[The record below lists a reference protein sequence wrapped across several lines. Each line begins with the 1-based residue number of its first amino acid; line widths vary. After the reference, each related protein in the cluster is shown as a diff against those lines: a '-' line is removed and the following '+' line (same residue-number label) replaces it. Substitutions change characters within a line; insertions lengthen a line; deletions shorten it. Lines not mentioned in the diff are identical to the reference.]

1 MLRLIKQQ
9 MQEFRRCRLL
19 LSLQLFFLAGFTSQL
34 LARSLRP
41 GKASRNQNTPALALS
56 IYEKNIKS
64 SRIVF
69 FKILR
74 ERIKETL

>member
-19 LSLQLFFLAGFTSQL
+19 LSLQLFFCAGFTSQL

-41 GKASRNQNTPALALS
+41 GKASRNQNTPALAIL
-56 IYEKNIKS
+56 NI
-64 SRIVF
+64 
-69 FKILR
+69 
-74 ERIKETL
+74 IKEISSVKRQGKMQRL